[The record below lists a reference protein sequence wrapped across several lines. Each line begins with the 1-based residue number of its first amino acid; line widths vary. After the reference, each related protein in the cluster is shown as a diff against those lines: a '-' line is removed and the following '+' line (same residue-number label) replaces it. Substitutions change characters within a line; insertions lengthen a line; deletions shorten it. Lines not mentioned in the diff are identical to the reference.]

1 MARRSPHLG
10 LDTRLRGYDGCVA
23 GYDGCVAGY
32 DGSCMAGYDGIWR
45 VWLLCGGYG
54 VCTVGMVV
62 M

>member
-10 LDTRLRGYDGCVA
+10 LDTRLR